1 MLGVLIGS
9 FCSFLYRGIDIVYYN
24 TTRIVLGSWKRTL
37 RRIIRNL
44 AVLILLSL
52 AGRPLMGLA
61 VEGYVQWFICEVIV
75 ALAAMIVFVA
85 VNAVLEREEFRIL
98 INRIKKSVGRHQ
110 AAKTEEK

>member
-1 MLGVLIGS
+1 M
-9 FCSFLYRGIDIVYYN
+9 YYN

-44 AVLILLSL
+44 AVLILLPF
-52 AGRPLMGLA
+52 AGRPVMGLA
-61 VEGYVQWFICEVIV
+61 VEGYVHWFICAVIV

-98 INRIKKSVGRHQ
+98 INRIKKSVGRHK